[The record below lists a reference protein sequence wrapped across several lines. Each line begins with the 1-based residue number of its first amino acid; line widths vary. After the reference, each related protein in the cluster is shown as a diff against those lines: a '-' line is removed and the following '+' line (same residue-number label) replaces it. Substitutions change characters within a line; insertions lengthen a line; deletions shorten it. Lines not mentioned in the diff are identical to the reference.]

1 MDYKEKQHFP
11 KGYDACMT
19 LALIDLSSIRMCI
32 SRLLS
37 TFASMLV
44 QTASIHGLRRGDY
57 DDLLARGWFRGNGIV
72 YRSEVVCIDSQ
83 VFGIRHIRFPVCAFS
98 MRKSH
103 RKLFAKNNSR
113 FTLRIGTP
121 RCDKR
126 REELYR
132 GLVPRFKA
140 FVHASLADVLLSPQ
154 SGAEFDAMEIA
165 VYDGEELVAVSYVDV
180 GERSMASILCLYD
193 QRYNRD
199 SLGMYTML
207 AEIDLAKKLGLDYY
221 YPGYVLDQPSAFDYK
236 LELGVCQWLDH
247 GAVWSTD
254 ATSISESKGAQI
266 QKNMDKLSGL
276 LVNAGYSP
284 KFRIYPYYTLGHL
297 LLERP
302 DLLRVPS
309 YFQIETPAGDLAIAY
324 DLPTDVFTVFDI
336 HPADNLDFLQQLQ
349 LSNDYVNNE
358 VYQLAPLRST
368 FFHRLRADF
377 LSEDL
382 THIVQMLMHASVV
395 V

>member
-1 MDYKEKQHFP
+1 
-11 KGYDACMT
+11 
-19 LALIDLSSIRMCI
+19 
-32 SRLLS
+32 
-37 TFASMLV
+37 MLV
-44 QTASIHGLRRGDY
+44 QTASIHSLRRGDY

-83 VFGIRHIRFPVCAFS
+83 VYGIRNIRFPVFAFS
-98 MRKSH
+98 MRRSH

-140 FVHASLADVLLSPQ
+140 FVHSSLADVLLSPL

-165 VYDGEELVAVSYVDV
+165 VYDGEELIAVSYVDV

-207 AEIDLAKKLGLDYY
+207 AEIDLAKKLGIDYY

-236 LELGVCQWLDH
+236 LALGPCQWLDT
-247 GAVWSTD
+247 GAAWCSDT
-254 ATSISESKGAQI
+254 TTISESKGAQI
-266 QKNMDKLSGL
+266 RRKMDELSGL
-276 LVNAGYSP
+276 LVKAGYSP
-284 KFRIYPYYTLGHL
+284 TFRIYPYYTLGHL

-309 YFQIETPAGDLAIAY
+309 YFQIETPAGVLAMAY

-336 HPADNLDFLQQLQ
+336 HLADNLNFLQQLQ
-349 LSNDYVNNE
+349 LSNDYVNSE
-358 VYQLAPLRST
+358 IYQLDPLRCT
-368 FFHRLRADF
+368 FFHRLRAEF
-377 LSEDL
+377 LVEDL